1 MKERKMK
8 IKTIISTT
16 LLLFVAA
23 SATYLVVDEV
33 RSNSQQNPGTTELKK
48 SHFANMDKGVIVYYF
63 YGTVRCPTCRKFES
77 YTKELLQNTFSE
89 EIKEGNLIWKMV
101 NTDEP
106 GNKHFMSDYGLYTKS
121 IVLVKISG
129 GMQVKWK
136 NLEKIWETVADKDTF
151 VKYIEDEVRE
161 YLGVD

>member
-1 MKERKMK
+1 MK

-33 RSNSQQNPGTTELKK
+33 RSSSRQNPGTTEPKD
-48 SHFANMDKGVIVYYF
+48 SHFASINNGVIVYYF
-63 YGTVRCPTCRKFES
+63 YETVRCPTCRKFES
-77 YTKELLQNTFSE
+77 YTQEILQSTFAE
-89 EIKEGNLIWKMV
+89 EMEKGNLIWKMV

-106 GNKHFMSDYGLYTKS
+106 GNKHFRDDYGLYTKS

-129 GMQVKWK
+129 GKQVKWK
-136 NLEKIWETVADKDTF
+136 NLEKIWERVGDKDAF
-151 VKYIEDEVRE
+151 VKYIQDEIRE
-161 YLGVD
+161 YLGAE